1 MPDRSAFAARSSSRR
16 AVAGAS
22 CERTEFPPA
31 PRGQTLST
39 AKRSTGGKAPR
50 RRRATKAA
58 RKSAP
63 AAGGIEEAAQ
73 VRRKRERAP
82 PPPLSR
88 NALRRGLRPSAPP
101 GDERSPSARS
111 AGTRRPSIPSPPLL
125 PTSTTSTSAYAP
137 FDRPVKELARDESK
151 RRREAGFACE
161 DLRWQKEAIEALRE
175 AAEMHPTRTFEG
187 ANLMAIQHSR
197 TAIQPKARFPPPR
210 SRAHEPAAD
219 AARRIRA
226 QDIQLRRAIR
236 GEDAWGRLGCKTCE
250 AREAARRGGGVA
262 GGEDA
267 WGGLARA
274 ARPQGRG
281 GRRGRPRGTEA
292 RRAAAQLAGRGGG
305 AAGGEAFRRRGSPA
319 ARPDG
324 RAGRLRGLPGG
335 AGGSAGGGATCWA
348 GGGAAG
354 GGAAR
359 PRRAA
364 AEARGGRDAPGPD
377 LCGVQP
383 RGDPPQPHD
392 RPAQGTPLP
401 PRTAA
406 DAARRIRAQ
415 DIQLRRTI
423 RGEGAWGG
431 LGARPPGRG
440 GLRAAAGGARDR
452 AEWRFDG
459 GAACQRRGSPGGAE
473 ARRAAARLAGRGGG
487 AAGGGAARR
496 ARRRRGGRGARL

>member
-250 AREAARRGGGVA
+250 AREAARRAEAWRVARTRGAGWRGPRGLRAAA
-262 GGEDA
+262 GGAGDRA
-267 WGGLARA
+267 GRRRGGRRRSSPDGAEARRA
-274 ARPQGRG
+274 ARPFG
-281 GRRGRPRGTEA
+281 GAARRRRGPTGGPGGCAACRAGREARPAAARLAGRAEA
-292 RRAAAQLAGRGGG
+292 RRAAARLGRGG
-305 AAGGEAFRRRGSPA
+305 RRR
-319 ARPDG
+319 
-324 RAGRLRGLPGG
+324 
-335 AGGSAGGGATCWA
+335 
-348 GGGAAG
+348 
-354 GGAAR
+354 
-359 PRRAA
+359 RREA
-364 AEARGGRDAPGPD
+364 AEMH
-377 LCGVQP
+377 L
-383 RGDPPQPHD
+383 
-392 RPAQGTPLP
+392 GTPLP

-452 AEWRFDG
+452 AEWRRG
-459 GAACQRRGSPGGAE
+459 GRRRGSPGGAE

-487 AAGGGAARR
+487 AAGGGA
-496 ARRRRGGRGARL
+496 RL